1 MTKVT
6 TVRLDEAL
14 TEQLDALAASV
25 DRPRSW
31 VIEQAIKRYLE
42 EQAWQVQAI
51 QEAFDELH
59 SGKAQLVPHEQV
71 MERLE
76 TKLKAKLAP

>member
-31 VIEQAIKRYLE
+31 LIEQAIKRYLE

-51 QEAFDELH
+51 QEALADLR
-59 SGKAQLVPHEQV
+59 SGKAELVPHEQV
-71 MERLE
+71 MQRLE
-76 TKLKAKLAP
+76 TKLTAKLAQ

>member
-6 TVRLDEAL
+6 TVRLDEKL

-31 VIEQAIKRYLE
+31 LIEQAIKRYLA

-51 QEAFDELH
+51 QEALDDLH
-59 SGKAQLVPHEQV
+59 SGKAELVPHSEV
-71 MERLE
+71 MQRLE
-76 TKLKAKLAP
+76 TKLKAKLDQ